1 VNREDEDRRRR
12 ENQMIEEERLNREKD
27 DLDFRYKRELQD
39 R

>member
-27 DLDFRYKRELQD
+27 DLDFRYKREL
-39 R
+39 